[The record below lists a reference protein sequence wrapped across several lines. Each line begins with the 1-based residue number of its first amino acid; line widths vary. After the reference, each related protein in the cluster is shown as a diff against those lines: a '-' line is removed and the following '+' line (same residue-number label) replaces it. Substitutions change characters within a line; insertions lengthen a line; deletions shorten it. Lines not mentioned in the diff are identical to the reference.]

1 MANRMVI
8 RYVSIIPGTGMMMKK
23 NILAQWQ
30 AEWQC
35 RDHQRLTDVIR
46 PGIMHTL
53 KNQKNN
59 DGQHSYF

>member
-30 AEWQC
+30 AELAVPALPEADRC
-35 RDHQRLTDVIR
+35 Y
-46 PGIMHTL
+46 PAG
-53 KNQKNN
+53 NYA
-59 DGQHSYF
+59 YFKKSEKQ